1 MGPGTASP
9 VRLTS
14 HAAEKPPS
22 AIPPYPMNEH
32 SGEGQSAGA
41 RDGLGVGH
49 TSAFC
54 LITGNFTMPLCNRIW
69 RNKSFCDNGN
79 NPSPTTFWAG
89 HALLLPGGTFLR
101 PRNGRAETAIC
112 PGEWPLPCPQPRS
125 VRVQSVSMS
134 SPRPQACPRLFRVAS
149 ASTICPWTVRVR
161 VLAISRVISQPP
173 AATLPA

>member
-1 MGPGTASP
+1 
-9 VRLTS
+9 
-14 HAAEKPPS
+14 
-22 AIPPYPMNEH
+22 MNEH

-54 LITGNFTMPLCNRIW
+54 LITCNFTMPLCNRIW

-112 PGEWPLPCPQPRS
+112 PGEGPLPCPQPRS
-125 VRVQSVSMS
+125 VRVQS
-134 SPRPQACPRLFRVAS
+134 AS
-149 ASTICPWTVRVR
+149 AGMPTAFPCRIRVHNLSVDSLR
-161 VLAISRVISQPP
+161 PRSRHFPCDFPATGCDTSRVNP
-173 AATLPA
+173 